1 MSCPSWSRSHYYC
14 VAYISGGRGDEA
26 IVRGSTACIVTH
38 STLFVPLIG
47 LTRRPR
53 LVYPLYL
60 NRCRA
65 VPCGLATYYAAS
77 VDCHRSS
84 LGSKPFHRHNRTDSR
99 DAQQPSKRM
108 RCVDCHRFSLGSKP
122 FHRYNRTDSKDA
134 QQPPKRPRRLR
145 AKEPE
150 EAVQPLPLDD
160 VAPNFGRIGS
170 LGLRFYSCC
179 FVV

>member
-99 DAQQPSKRM
+99 DAQQPSKR
-108 RCVDCHRFSLGSKP
+108 
-122 FHRYNRTDSKDA
+122 T
-134 QQPPKRPRRLR
+134 RRLR

-150 EAVQPLPLDD
+150 VALQPLPLDD
-160 VAPNFGRIGS
+160 LAPNAGRIGS
-170 LGLRFYSCC
+170 LALRFYSCC
-179 FVV
+179 FVVYEVNIHINLICRKSSFVL